1 MKKVFICLLSF
12 TFISL
17 LYGYTDKQSMPAS
30 KSVLCET
37 DNIEILRQVVD
48 PAKDEYDIDVV
59 ALWLRDKNSGKETK
73 LLQTTRP
80 DWRYW
85 HMSDSKNFY
94 PVSYDSLFVASR
106 AYIYNSN
113 PLQIIV
119 EGSPDFRNEFSYF
132 IDIANKKAR
141 QIPADG
147 GYMGSTEEGYMVF
160 RSYRYVSDPDIAGRY
175 TLLQVFDENGVL
187 VDSLDLEHVILQKYR
202 DNEM

>member
-12 TFISL
+12 TFINL
-17 LYGYTDKQSMPAS
+17 LYGYTDKHSMPAS

-59 ALWLRDKNSGKETK
+59 ALWLRDKNTGKETK

-106 AYIYNSN
+106 AYIYNSD

-141 QIPADG
+141 QI
-147 GYMGSTEEGYMVF
+147 
-160 RSYRYVSDPDIAGRY
+160 
-175 TLLQVFDENGVL
+175 L
-187 VDSLDLEHVILQKYR
+187 
-202 DNEM
+202 NELHPKS

>member
-12 TFISL
+12 TFINL
-17 LYGYTDKQSMPAS
+17 LYGYTDKHSMPAS

-59 ALWLRDKNSGKETK
+59 ALWLRDKNTGKETK

-106 AYIYNSN
+106 AYIYNSD

-132 IDIANKKAR
+132 IDIANKKPGKFR
-141 QIPADG
+141 RMVDIWVVPKKDIWSSGLTDMFPIRTLQ
-147 GYMGSTEEGYMVF
+147 EGTHFCKFLMKTGHW
-160 RSYRYVSDPDIAGRY
+160 SIA
-175 TLLQVFDENGVL
+175 
-187 VDSLDLEHVILQKYR
+187 SI
-202 DNEM
+202 

>member
-12 TFISL
+12 TFINL
-17 LYGYTDKQSMPAS
+17 LYGYTDKQSTPVS

-59 ALWLRDKNSGKETK
+59 ALWLRDKNTGKETK

-94 PVSYDSLFVASR
+94 PVSYDSLFVASI
-106 AYIYNSN
+106 AYIYNSD

-132 IDIANKKAR
+132 IDIANKKPGKFR
-141 QIPADG
+141 RTVDIWVVPKKDIWSSGLTDMFPIRTLQ
-147 GYMGSTEEGYMVF
+147 EGTHFCKFLMKT
-160 RSYRYVSDPDIAGRY
+160 G
-175 TLLQVFDENGVL
+175 
-187 VDSLDLEHVILQKYR
+187 HW
-202 DNEM
+202 